1 MPSDN
6 GSLTLRVRSYG
17 DLWGQETMLLAVEL
31 VAALFFGFV
40 LGRIWEIRRRI
51 ILVEHVDE
59 RPLRVENSGAVQ
71 LPERPPRGENELVAA
86 FDREMKKL
94 VSVLAAK
101 GRRLPQIANRRA

>member
-1 MPSDN
+1 MND
-6 GSLTLRVRSYG
+6 RS
-17 DLWGQETMLLAVEL
+17 
-31 VAALFFGFV
+31 
-40 LGRIWEIRRRI
+40 
-51 ILVEHVDE
+51 
-59 RPLRVENSGAVQ
+59 RVENSGAVQ